1 MKKMFSEEGC
11 GLLGPV
17 LDRSSDVLSEICLL
31 AIRWTLVTLA
41 LCLFVMLII
50 VMAIRV
56 QRNCRWQIL
65 ITLSRILLQ
74 RGYREM
80 R

>member
-1 MKKMFSEEGC
+1 MKRMFSEEGC

-17 LDRSSDVLSEICLL
+17 LDRSSNVLSEICPL
-31 AIRWTLVTLA
+31 AIWWTLVTLT

-50 VMAIRV
+50 VMIVRV
-56 QRNCRWQIL
+56 ERNCRRQL
-65 ITLSRILLQ
+65 LMTLSRILLQ

-80 R
+80 G